1 MIDRPGCVYY
11 NKIYYLEFSAAK
23 SGFKKGGVGLAKE
36 ILLTQKGLEKLEAE
50 LEELK
55 GVKRKEVSEKIKV
68 ALSFG
73 DLSEN
78 SEYDEAKN
86 EQAIVEARIADIE
99 AMLKRVKVID
109 ESELSNENIHIGSKV
124 ELRVTNPATGTSQI
138 VNYKIVGSNEADP
151 LEGSI
156 SDESAVGK
164 ALLNHKTGDVVEVE
178 VPAGIMKYEVL
189 AISK

>member
-1 MIDRPGCVYY
+1 
-11 NKIYYLEFSAAK
+11 
-23 SGFKKGGVGLAKE
+23 LAKE

-55 GVKRKEVSEKIKV
+55 SVKRKEVSEKIKV

-164 ALLNHKTGDVVEVE
+164 ALLNHKTGDVVEIE
-178 VPAGIMKYEVL
+178 VPAGTMKYEVL